1 MFYASPLPR
10 RTLRSGKEFSAF
22 DLALGRAIAPPIQFD
37 VAQCLQTRLAEQD
50 ATGVQHEPDEDV
62 VPFCD
67 VPPPPPPPPVSLPH
81 TSRARRDK
89 KRDAARD
96 VSANPLLKSVS
107 LKRVS
112 KAKASALE
120 VDVDATALPHSK
132 PSWLGSRAAG
142 QAEFEF
148 TPPAPPHD
156 LSNGLGTKTY
166 TQAELDAFSG
176 TEGFMYIDWLG
187 SLTVPIVDSRRR
199 VIAVL
204 GGMPRDLSGWKI
216 VTDGAFK
223 LLQERL
229 HRIRL
234 TDERLHH
241 RRAQEAYAALARG
254 WSHGGD
260 RRSRAS
266 WSNNVANTLVTDEL
280 LAHDYFKRIA
290 QFATILFALWAP
302 LLFTFYQA
310 QMMLLAAWKPSMRR
324 NFAGGVFAAC
334 TFNFGPRAVT
344 APHLDFCQPRMGLV
358 CDHSARE
365 FDPDLGGHLILWDLR
380 LVIRFPPGS
389 TILLPSALI
398 RHSNVDIRP
407 HERSASFAQYTAGG
421 LFRWVR
427 NGFKTD
433 EAFEMTASPDEMA
446 ARAEENG
453 SRWEEGLKMFST
465 IDDL

>member
-1 MFYASPLPR
+1 M
-10 RTLRSGKEFSAF
+10 
-22 DLALGRAIAPPIQFD
+22 PPQMPHHSH
-37 VAQCLQTRLAEQD
+37 TRLAEQD

-81 TSRARRDK
+81 TVPPPPAGLSAKVRNKLKSRARRDK

-132 PSWLGSRAAG
+132 PSWRNSNSPRLR
-142 QAEFEF
+142 Q
-148 TPPAPPHD
+148 PHD

-187 SLTVPIVDSRRR
+187 SGSGRHAPRSLRMEVVTTALSSSFKSASTASASQTNDYTTVV
-199 VIAVL
+199 
-204 GGMPRDLSGWKI
+204 
-216 VTDGAFK
+216 
-223 LLQERL
+223 
-229 HRIRL
+229 
-234 TDERLHH
+234 H
-241 RRAQEAYAALARG
+241 RRPMLLWRVAGRTV
-254 WSHGGD
+254 GD
-260 RRSRAS
+260 RRSRARGQQCCQQP
-266 WSNNVANTLVTDEL
+266 LVTDEL

-290 QFATILFALWAP
+290 QFATILFALWHP
-302 LLFTFYQA
+302 PFTFYQA

-324 NFAGGVFAAC
+324 NFARAASLL
-334 TFNFGPRAVT
+334 PARSISVRAPSLP
-344 APHLDFCQPRMGLV
+344 PHLDFANLAGAGG
-358 CDHSARE
+358 DHSARRVR
-365 FDPDLGGHLILWDLR
+365 PRPRRTSHLGSAARHP
-380 LVIRFPPGS
+380 FPSGS

-407 HERSASFAQYTAGG
+407 HERRASFAQYTAGG